1 MTVTVTGQTQA
12 STSFIGRLLV
22 VLGASDLQTIAIFS
36 TLGLL
41 ALIYFAIHLPAAIPL
56 MVQFP

>member
-1 MTVTVTGQTQA
+1 MTLTATREAQT
-12 STSFIGRLLV
+12 STNFIDRLLV
-22 VLGASDLQTIAIFS
+22 VSGDPDLRAVALFS

-41 ALIYFAIHLPAAIPL
+41 ASIHLAIHLPAAIPL